1 MAPSSSSDGST
12 GSISSKIERRTYLR
26 GMAVAA
32 VATGAGAF
40 STGAVADEHV
50 IEDFERDDPLADYEG
65 LVEWFDTTSDAYE
78 GDQALLLD
86 YDTEDEDSP
95 AGASVFRTDGV
106 NIERGDEVEVY
117 FNNAA
122 VDNFIAVHW
131 MTQEDSVVEGEF
143 DNPDGYTV
151 GISAA
156 DGCLKLWVNE
166 DGGLDEQDCVDLPAF
181 LQADGWYRMEFT
193 SDDSTVTFDLYDD
206 DGGDHLVTAEAE
218 DDTWSSG
225 GIGFR
230 GLGNGEK
237 FDYAVYSDGEEE
249 TPTPTEEPD
258 DDPTD
263 TPDDDPTDTP
273 DDDDGETEDEGV
285 PGFGVLAALA
295 GLGAAGAAAARRI
308 RSDDE

>member
-1 MAPSSSSDGST
+1 MA
-12 GSISSKIERRTYLR
+12 
-26 GMAVAA
+26 AAA

-40 STGAVADEHV
+40 SSGAVADEHV

-65 LVEWFDTTSDAYE
+65 LVEWFDITTDGVYE
-78 GDQALLLD
+78 GEQALILD
-86 YDTEDEDSP
+86 YDTEDEESP
-95 AGASVFRTDGV
+95 AGASTYRTDGI
-106 NIERGDEVEVY
+106 NIERGDDVEVY
-117 FNNAA
+117 FNNPE
-122 VDNFIAVHW
+122 VDNFIAIHW
-131 MTQEDSVVEGEF
+131 MAQEDSVVEGEF
-143 DNPDGYTV
+143 DNPDGYTL

-166 DGGLDEQDCVDLPAF
+166 DGGLDEVDCVDLPAF

-206 DGGDHLVTAEAE
+206 DEGEHLVTAEAE

-230 GLGNGEK
+230 GFGNGEL
-237 FDYAVYSDGEEE
+237 FDYAVYSEDEETPTPTPTPTE
-249 TPTPTEEPD
+249 EPDDTPTPTEEPD
-258 DDPTD
+258 DD
-263 TPDDDPTDTP
+263 DD
-273 DDDDGETEDEGV
+273 ETEDEGV
-285 PGFGVLAALA
+285 PGFGVVAALA